1 MLQRTNDILL
11 SDNLDELFRAHHT
24 ENGEWLCLLYCRRGS
39 MQVTINDTRYQVHAH
54 DAVCCLPSFILG
66 EYMRTPDFE
75 SDILCVSMTFY
86 RDIMNDCFR
95 REPQWIEK
103 QQYIDR
109 HPIRALDDMQREL
122 LTSYLHLLQV
132 YVRCN
137 QDGYRQEISRS
148 IARAATLEVMSI
160 VETRMAGSGD
170 ACEAQGA
177 AAKQTCNDTAVR
189 AFFDL
194 LRRDDYTLQPVQW
207 YANQL
212 HISPKYLSALCKQ
225 RTGKTAGDWITR
237 FTVEEAKRLLVHSD
251 DTVKQIAFRLGFAD
265 SSFFCQYIRKH
276 TGATPL
282 AIRNNTTKTK

>member
-24 ENGEWLCLLYCRRGS
+24 ENGEWLCLLYCHRGS

-109 HPIRALDDMQREL
+109 HPIWALDDIQREL

-170 ACEAQGA
+170 ASEAQGA

-194 LRRDDYTLQPVQW
+194 LRRDDYALQPVQW
-207 YANQL
+207 YADQL

-225 RTGKTAGDWITR
+225 RTGKTAGEWITR

-282 AIRNNTTKTK
+282 AIRKNTTKTK